1 MLGHYETIVT
11 CKAVNQERKGENE
24 MAKNIKIEPIKETT
38 MSVKLVGDTDLILNG
53 RSRQYVMSE
62 VWKQSHDKGSEMPA
76 IYRQSKNMWEQR
88 ITSIHWKNPIEYHDD
103 DISLYTEEEW
113 NKYMNENQ
121 PCILAMAF
129 AKSFKECF
137 LTFFR
142 DSTGKKGTDLSRA
155 LNMGGSVF
163 PIDFASVRIEDSIVP
178 TTGLGSTSVISS
190 VNVFSGW
197 SCEIVVS
204 CADIVFPPETLVSI
218 INTAGKY
225 IGIGTQRSNGF
236 GRYHIESIKA
246 I

>member
-236 GRYHIESIKA
+236 GRYHIETIKA
-246 I
+246 V

>member
-142 DSTGKKGTDLSRA
+142 DSTGKKVTDLSRA

-236 GRYHIESIKA
+236 GRYHIETIKA
-246 I
+246 V

>member
-163 PIDFASVRIEDSIVP
+163 PIDFVSVRIEDSIVP

-204 CADIVFPPETLVSI
+204 CADIVFPPETLVYQYRRKVYRNW
-218 INTAGKY
+218 NTKVKWFWKIPY
-225 IGIGTQRSNGF
+225 
-236 GRYHIESIKA
+236 
-246 I
+246 

>member
-1 MLGHYETIVT
+1 
-11 CKAVNQERKGENE
+11 

-38 MSVKLVGDTDLILNG
+38 MSAKLVGDTDLILNG

>member
-1 MLGHYETIVT
+1 M
-11 CKAVNQERKGENE
+11 K
-24 MAKNIKIEPIKETT
+24 KNIKIEPIKETIMT
-38 MSVKLVGDTDLILNG
+38 IKLVGDTDLILNG

-62 VWKQSHDKGSEMPA
+62 VWKQSHDKGSEIPS
-76 IYRQSKNMWEQR
+76 IYRQSKNIWEQR
-88 ITSIHWKNPIEYHDD
+88 ITSIHWKNPIEYHDE

-113 NKYMNENQ
+113 QKYMSENQ

-137 LTFFR
+137 VTFFR

-204 CADIVFPPETLVSI
+204 CADIVFPPETLISI

>member
-38 MSVKLVGDTDLILNG
+38 MLVKLVGDTDLILNG

-236 GRYHIESIKA
+236 GRYHIESIKS

>member
-1 MLGHYETIVT
+1 MS
-11 CKAVNQERKGENE
+11 RK
-24 MAKNIKIEPIKETT
+24 IKIEPIKETT
-38 MSVKLVGDTDLILNG
+38 MSIKLVGDTDLILNG
-53 RSRQYVMSE
+53 RSRQYVISE
-62 VWKQSHDKGSEMPA
+62 VWKQSHDKGSEMPS
-76 IYRQSKNMWEQR
+76 IYRQSKNIWEQR
-88 ITSIHWKNPIEYHDD
+88 ITSIHWKDPIEYHDD

-113 NKYMNENQ
+113 NKYMSENQ

-137 LTFFR
+137 ITFFK

-155 LNMGGSVF
+155 LNMGGSIF

-178 TTGLGSTSVISS
+178 TSGLGSTSVISS

-197 SCEIVVS
+197 SCEIIVS